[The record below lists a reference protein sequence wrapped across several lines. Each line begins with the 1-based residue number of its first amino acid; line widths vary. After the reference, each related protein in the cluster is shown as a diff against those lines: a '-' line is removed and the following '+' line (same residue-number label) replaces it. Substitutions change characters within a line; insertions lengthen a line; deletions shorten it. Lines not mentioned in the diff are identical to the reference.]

1 MMQNDTDPPRAA
13 DKETGIGRD
22 AGKPM
27 GEPPAEAEEERPRRI
42 VPLVL
47 AVALFMEQMDSTVIS
62 TSLPAIAHGIGTT
75 PVALKLALTSYLLSL
90 AIFIPI
96 SGWMADRFGAK
107 TVFRTAI
114 AVFMVGSLACAA
126 SGSLAA
132 FVISRFLQG
141 IGGAMMTPVG
151 RLVLVRST
159 PKNDLVAAMSW
170 LSVPA
175 LIGPVVG
182 PPVGGFIATY
192 FSWHWI
198 FLINIPIGIAGI
210 FLSGIVLPNM
220 PGSAAERLD
229 FTGFLLSAVAASGLV
244 FGLSVVSLPTLPPVV
259 GILVLLTGLAS
270 GYLYLVHARRTAKP
284 ILDLRLFGNPV
295 FRAAIL
301 GGSLFRLGVGAI
313 PFLLPLLLQI
323 GFGLSPFHSG
333 LLTFS
338 SAFGALGMKF
348 LATRALRAGGFRR
361 ILSFGALVGSLFLA
375 ANGLF
380 TISTPHWVIIAVLVT
395 GGFLRSLVFTSINT
409 LVFADLDKQQ
419 ASQGTAI
426 AAVAQQI
433 SIALGV
439 AVAGVFLQ
447 AISHL
452 TATPVGAGT
461 ISIAFFCV
469 AALTL
474 FALIPFF
481 NLSPDAGSTVS
492 GHRLRIA
499 NASGRKGPVRQRS

>member
-1 MMQNDTDPPRAA
+1 MQNDIDPSSPGRGTDLRCA
-13 DKETGIGRD
+13 D
-22 AGKPM
+22 APV
-27 GEPPAEAEEERPRRI
+27 PEAEEVRPRRI

-107 TVFRTAI
+107 LVFRTAI
-114 AVFMVGSLACAA
+114 GVFMAGSIACAA
-126 SGSLAA
+126 SDSLTT
-132 FVISRFLQG
+132 FVVARFLQG
-141 IGGAMMTPVG
+141 MGGAMMTPVG

-175 LIGPVVG
+175 LVGPVVG
-182 PPVGGFIATY
+182 PPVGGFITTY

-210 FLSGIVLPNM
+210 YLAGRVLPEM
-220 PGSAAERLD
+220 PGSAGERID
-229 FTGFLLSAVAASGLV
+229 FKGFLLSAIAASGLV
-244 FGLSVVSLPTLPPVV
+244 FGLSVVSLPALPPTV
-259 GILVLLTGLAS
+259 GIVVLLTGLAS
-270 GYLYLVHARRTAKP
+270 GYLYLLHARKTEKP
-284 ILDLRLFGNPV
+284 ILDLELFRNPV

-348 LATRALRAGGFRR
+348 LATRALRAGGFRS
-361 ILSFGALVGSLFLA
+361 ILFFGALVGSLFLA

-380 TISTPHWVIIAVLVT
+380 TISTPYWVIIAVLVT
-395 GGFLRSLVFTSINT
+395 GGFVRSLVFTSINT
-409 LVFADLDKQQ
+409 LVFADLDREQ

-439 AVAGVFLQ
+439 AIAGVFLQ

-461 ISIAFFCV
+461 ISISFFCV

-481 NLSPDAGSTVS
+481 RLSPDAGSTVS

>member
-1 MMQNDTDPPRAA
+1 MHNDNDPSAPGRGTDARRDDTAGSVPP
-13 DKETGIGRD
+13 D
-22 AGKPM
+22 AGEMKL
-27 GEPPAEAEEERPRRI
+27 RRI
-42 VPLVL
+42 VPVVL
-47 AVALFMEQMDSTVIS
+47 AVALFMEQMDSTVIA

-107 TVFRTAI
+107 LVFRVAI
-114 AVFMVGSLACAA
+114 AVFMTGSIACAI
-126 SGSLAA
+126 SNSLTA
-132 FVISRFLQG
+132 FVVSRFLQG

-159 PKNDLVAAMSW
+159 PKSDLVAAMSW

-182 PPVGGFIATY
+182 PPVGGFITTY

-198 FLINIPIGIAGI
+198 FLINIPIGVAGI
-210 FLSGIVLPNM
+210 YLAGRVLPEM
-220 PGSAAERLD
+220 PGNDAERID
-229 FTGFLLSAVAASGLV
+229 FKGFLLSAIAASGLV
-244 FGLSVVSLPTLPPVV
+244 FGLSVVSLPALPPIV
-259 GILVLLTGLAS
+259 GIAVLLTGLAS
-270 GYLYLVHARRTAKP
+270 FWLYVRHARRTAKP
-284 ILDLRLFGNPV
+284 ILDPKLFRKPV
-295 FRAAIL
+295 FRSAIL

-313 PFLLPLLLQI
+313 PFLLPLLLQV

-348 LATRALRAGGFRR
+348 LATRALRAGGFRS
-361 ILSFGALVGSLFLA
+361 ILFFGSLVGTAFVA

-395 GGFLRSLVFTSINT
+395 GGFVRSLVFTSINT
-409 LVFADLDKQQ
+409 LVFADLDREE

-439 AVAGVFLQ
+439 AVAGVFLEV
-447 AISHL
+447 ISHV

-461 ISIAFFCV
+461 IATAFFCV

-499 NASGRKGPVRQRS
+499 NASGAKGPAVKRRL

>member
-1 MMQNDTDPPRAA
+1 MRNDTHPPSPDEETDARHA
-13 DKETGIGRD
+13 D
-22 AGKPM
+22 AQVP
-27 GEPPAEAEEERPRRI
+27 EAEEKLGRI

-47 AVALFMEQMDSTVIS
+47 AVALFMEQMDSTVIA

-107 TVFRTAI
+107 LVFRAAI
-114 AVFMVGSLACAA
+114 GVFMVGSLACAA
-126 SGSLAA
+126 SDSLTA
-132 FVISRFLQG
+132 FVVSRFLQG

-182 PPVGGFIATY
+182 PPVGGFITTY

-198 FLINIPIGIAGI
+198 FLINIPIGIIGIYLAGR
-210 FLSGIVLPNM
+210 VLPPM
-220 PGSAAERLD
+220 PGNVAERID
-229 FTGFLLSAVAASGLV
+229 FKGFLLSAIAASGLV
-244 FGLSVVSLPTLPPVV
+244 FGLSVVSLPALPPVV
-259 GILVLLTGLAS
+259 GIVVLLTGLAS
-270 GYLYLVHARRTAKP
+270 FYLYLRHARRTAKP
-284 ILDLRLFGNPV
+284 ILDPRLFSNPV
-295 FRAAIL
+295 FRSAIL

-348 LATRALRAGGFRR
+348 LATRALRAGGFRS
-361 ILSFGALVGSLFLA
+361 ILFFGSLLGTAFVA
-375 ANGLF
+375 ANGFF

-395 GGFLRSLVFTSINT
+395 GGFVRSLVFTSINT
-409 LVFADLDKQQ
+409 LVFADLDKEQ

-439 AVAGVFLQ
+439 AIAGVFLQ
-447 AISHL
+447 MISHL

-461 ISIAFFCV
+461 IAIAFFCV

-481 NLSPDAGSTVS
+481 TLSPDAGGTVS